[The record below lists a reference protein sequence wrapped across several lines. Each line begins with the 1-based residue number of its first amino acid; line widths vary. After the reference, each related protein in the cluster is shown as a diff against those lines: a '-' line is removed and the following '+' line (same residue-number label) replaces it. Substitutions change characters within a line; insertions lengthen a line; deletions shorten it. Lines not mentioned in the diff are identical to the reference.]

1 MIKNRRKVSMLKTM
15 LRLTSEYKSERCKHT
30 IKTIAKIMSG

>member
-15 LRLTSEYKSERCKHT
+15 LRLTGIQNINQKLASTLLRRLLR
-30 IKTIAKIMSG
+30 